1 MTSYKVKLDSLDRD
15 ILAHLEDDSR
25 LTPTL
30 LSRILNIPRTTIK
43 SRIDRMV
50 DLGLIKGFQIRK
62 DYAKL
67 GLPTTAF
74 ILISFDSSRG
84 VTENEVAKSLSK
96 ISNVDEVHIIS
107 GEYDILV
114 KIRGKSIEDVGESVV
129 DKMHLIPGVAR
140 TLTLS
145 SFREIQ

>member
-1 MTSYKVKLDSLDRD
+1 MTITKIKLDNLDRE
-15 ILAHLEDDSR
+15 ILTELEKDSR

-30 LSRILNIPRTTIK
+30 LSRILNVPRTTIK

-50 DLGLIKGFQIRK
+50 EVGLIKGFSLVK
-62 DYAKL
+62 DYSKL

-74 ILISFDSSRG
+74 ILISFDSTSG
-84 VTENEVAKSLSK
+84 VSENEVADSLFK
-96 ISNVDEVHIIS
+96 IRNVEEVHIIS

-114 KIRGKSIEDVGESVV
+114 KIRGRSIEDVGESVV

-140 TLTLS
+140 TLTVS
-145 SFREIQ
+145 SFREIG